1 MSVQEIIGQLATL
14 SEGERDE
21 LRAALAEIDLT
32 PAPTPVDEATRRRG
46 LAAME
51 RLMNGLC
58 RGGGRH
64 LSVDIDQAVYRAD
77 R

>member
-1 MSVQEIIGQLATL
+1 MRVEEIIARLGDL
-14 SEGERDE
+14 GRDERDR
-21 LRAALAEIDLT
+21 LRAALAELELT
-32 PAPTPVDEATRRRG
+32 GVTGPEADATRRRG

-51 RLMNGLC
+51 RLLGGVC

-64 LSVDIDQAVYRAD
+64 VSANIDGAVYRAD